1 MNFVDKL
8 FDDSL
13 GVVGEEDESLMSIPL
28 AKRQALDT
36 SQADTSNIG
45 GGACADLE
53 AGEISVQAASLD
65 DKDITDE
72 ADSRKGSDK
81 SSAATATTQKATD
94 ESEVPATE
102 EGMLVPHF
110 TQNDMREEDSVTP
123 QPILEEVPV
132 DEGDM
137 MTAQLEAERGRV
149 RDDSGTPEVETMKE
163 SSVEPPAEALVTER
177 TYGEEEKESEEVEVS
192 VADEPTE
199 HMEEKGTATAEAAV
213 TDLSTER
220 EGEAQVPVMELG
232 VDEGEEEV
240 ETVETAAAIE
250 PVDDEETEK
259 ADPLVPLTEDA
270 DKEDKRN
277 VTENGITHTDRKPDD
292 REEQESPQDLDE
304 DKTKDSRLWE
314 DDFKQERSFPAPEF
328 QLNHRTTQSPENE
341 VHTTPQQS
349 APVAQSVV
357 GQGIWGTLSRLPQ
370 WRTRFS
376 RRCLVLMLGTVGFLS
391 FAFVVLGTNL
401 LYDSEAKTP
410 AEAV

>member
-36 SQADTSNIG
+36 SQADTSNTEEG
-45 GGACADLE
+45 VGADLE

-65 DKDITDE
+65 DKDTTVGT
-72 ADSRKGSDK
+72 DSRKDSDK
-81 SSAATATTQKATD
+81 SSAATATTQKATAGD

-123 QPILEEVPV
+123 QPILEEVPA

-137 MTAQLEAERGRV
+137 VTAQLEAERDRV
-149 RDDSGTPEVETMKE
+149 RDDSGTPEVETTKE
-163 SSVEPPAEALVTER
+163 SSVEPPAEVPVTL
-177 TYGEEEKESEEVEVS
+177 GEEEKESEEVEFS
-192 VADEPTE
+192 VAEEPTE
-199 HMEEKGTATAEAAV
+199 HKGEKKTETAEAAV

-220 EGEAQVPVMELG
+220 EGEAQAPVMELG
-232 VDEGEEEV
+232 VDEREEEV

-250 PVDDEETEK
+250 PVDDEEAEK
-259 ADPLVPLTEDA
+259 TDPLVPLT

-277 VTENGITHTDRKPDD
+277 VTENGITHTDRKPED
-292 REEQESPQDLDE
+292 REEQESPQELNE
-304 DKTKDSRLWE
+304 DKTKDSKLWE
-314 DDFKQERSFPAPEF
+314 DNFTQERSFPPPEF
-328 QLNHRTTQSPENE
+328 QLNHRTTQAPENE
-341 VHTTPQQS
+341 VHATPQQS
-349 APVAQSVV
+349 AAVAQSVV
-357 GQGIWGTLSRLPQ
+357 GQGFWGTLSRLPQ